1 MESIPQEIAAKIDDL
16 RTRLHYHSHLYYD
29 LDSPQITDAEYDAL
43 FHELKGLEDAWPQ
56 SIIPSS
62 PTQRVGGK
70 VAEGVRAI
78 THPVP
83 MLSLANAFNEGELR
97 DFDARVRKWLA
108 AARAEEQSR
117 SQAQSAPAQAGGQ
130 AKAFLA
136 QADVR
141 VLSQVQA
148 PPSVQADLFE
158 DFEQDQADAQPPQ
171 EQADAQSP
179 HSQAASQEHIAAAL
193 QDDQSPHSQAAP
205 QEQAPQ
211 EPAQPQEQAPQ
222 QAPRTLV
229 RYMTELKIDG
239 LAIRLVYK
247 NRKLD
252 FAATRG
258 DGTTGEDVTYNAAT
272 IRCIPQVLPSD
283 APADLEVRGEVYMSW
298 EDFKR
303 INEELPPNKKK
314 ANPRNLAAGSL
325 RQKDSAVA
333 AARNLSF
340 WAYGLETDV
349 PGITCHSQ
357 AMDYV
362 AKLGFA
368 VNKERRLFNNI
379 DDVIKFCFDWHTRR
393 EELNFEIDG
402 IVIKVDDYESRRL
415 LGNVAH
421 SPRWAIAYK
430 LPSTQVVTRVEDIVV
445 QVGRTGALTPVA
457 VLEPQLIDGSMV
469 SRATLH
475 NEDELKRKDVRIGD
489 FVYVHK
495 AAAVIPEVIMAIP
508 ERRPEGTVPFEM
520 PKFCPVCGTEVVR
533 EEDEAAIRCPNV
545 KCPGRVLNGIDQF
558 CSRTAMNIKGMGEKA
573 VRALAEADLLHDV
586 SDIYRLDMDKM
597 KPLFGEKISA
607 KVLKEIADSKNRPPE
622 KLLTGLGIRMVGEGV
637 AELLIGHYRSIDNL
651 MQASEADI
659 AQIYGIGAEI
669 AASVAAYFA
678 HADNIALIARL
689 RESGLNFGKGEPAAS
704 GADNTANGELA
715 GKTFVLTGTLEGL
728 SRDEAS
734 AMLKAKGAKVTSSVS
749 KKTSYVIA
757 GAAPGSKLTKAR
769 ELGVTVLDKDG
780 LMALL
785 EGREP

>member
-43 FHELKGLEDAWPQ
+43 FHELKSLEDAWPQ

-108 AARAEEQSR
+108 QARAEEQAR
-117 SQAQSAPAQAGGQ
+117 SQAQAAPARAED
-130 AKAFLA
+130 LA
-136 QADVR
+136 R
-141 VLSQVQA
+141 FQVQTA
-148 PPSVQADLFE
+148 PGVQADLFE
-158 DFEQDQADAQPPQ
+158 DFEQEQADAQPPQ
-171 EQADAQSP
+171 EQADAQP
-179 HSQAASQEHIAAAL
+179 A
-193 QDDQSPHSQAAP
+193 QAAP

-222 QAPRTLV
+222 QAPRTRV

-298 EDFKR
+298 EDFNR

-340 WAYGLETDV
+340 WAYGLETEID
-349 PGITCHSQ
+349 GITCHSQ

-368 VNKERRLFNNI
+368 VNKERRLFDNI

-637 AELLIGHYRSIDNL
+637 AELLMGHYRSIDNI
-651 MQASEADI
+651 MKAPEADI
-659 AQIYGIGAEI
+659 AQIYGIGTEI
-669 AASVAAYFA
+669 AASVSSFFA
-678 HADNIALIARL
+678 DADNIALIDRL

-704 GADNTANGELA
+704 GAGNTANGELA

-757 GAAPGSKLTKAR
+757 GADPGSKLTKAR